1 MSALLGLGLD
11 AGGTKTRWALSNA
24 EGSIVA
30 EGTSSGMTGV
40 QLLSEHGLNVLETT
54 LNQIGETVL
63 KSGAPGA
70 VCAGFTGL
78 DQHADVLAR
87 MIGSAFGVDAA
98 RVELKSD
105 IEIAYHDL
113 FEPGEGY
120 VIYAGTGSIAAY
132 IDERGVFHRAG
143 GRGVVLDDAG
153 GGFWIAREAG
163 KHIWRREDEEPGA
176 WQSSPMA
183 RAVFARIGGSDWSA
197 SRAFF
202 YGKERGEIGRLAL
215 AVAEAANDDPVAMP
229 ITYGSPF
236 LPPLK
241 SFTDLSGESGGTITW
256 WRRFGQTIE
265 ITLSGILLSTSE
277 FSGKLPPTP
286 TWMRVEMN
294 TSFSAGP
301 EVNAVSFDSSPRCAR
316 KPCLSITAIT
326 AFCPD
331 HGGCQPRPSG
341 HQPLSFSQATDFSET
356 F

>member
-24 EGSIVA
+24 DGSIVA

-40 QLLSEHGLNVLETT
+40 QLLSDHGLNALETT
-54 LNQIGETVL
+54 LNEIGEVVL

-98 RVELKSD
+98 HVELKSD

-215 AVAEAANDDPVAMP
+215 AVAEAANDDPVAM
-229 ITYGSPF
+229 
-236 LPPLK
+236 LLLK
-241 SFTDLSGESGGTITW
+241 QAGEELARLAGALIA
-256 WRRFGQTIE
+256 RFGDRPVALCGRAMLLHPVIE
-265 ITLSGILLSTSE
+265 QSVRAA
-277 FSGKLPPTP
+277 LPGAKIQL
-286 TWMRVEMN
+286 RV
-294 TSFSAGP
+294 A
-301 EVNAVSFDSSPRCAR
+301 AAHHAAAHIAAR
-316 KPCLSITAIT
+316 HTA
-326 AFCPD
+326 
-331 HGGCQPRPSG
+331 
-341 HQPLSFSQATDFSET
+341 
-356 F
+356 